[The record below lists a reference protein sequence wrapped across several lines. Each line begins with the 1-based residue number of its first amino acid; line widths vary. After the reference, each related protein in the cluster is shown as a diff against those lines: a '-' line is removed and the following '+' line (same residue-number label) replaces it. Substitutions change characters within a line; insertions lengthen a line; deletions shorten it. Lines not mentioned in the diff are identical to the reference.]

1 MASFLSDNNVYKCE
15 VTLLKGNNESGG
27 PIDKYYLAYRLT
39 NEIGENFIFKTEKE
53 LLNNFEFIDLYKKRL
68 ADKKI
73 EIEKQQKINE
83 NIEINDKLKQKQKE
97 AEYRVELEKASKI
110 KNDKE
115 LIFKNKMISLYGNK
129 NGSQIA
135 DGKVLIGMSKK
146 MCETA
151 WRNMPYI
158 KKTTILKDKTFEI
171 WTSTFDYR
179 LYFENDVLIRID
191 K

>member
-1 MASFLSDNNVYKCE
+1 
-15 VTLLKGNNESGG
+15 
-27 PIDKYYLAYRLT
+27 
-39 NEIGENFIFKTEKE
+39 
-53 LLNNFEFIDLYKKRL
+53 
-68 ADKKI
+68 
-73 EIEKQQKINE
+73 
-83 NIEINDKLKQKQKE
+83 
-97 AEYRVELEKASKI
+97 
-110 KNDKE
+110 
-115 LIFKNKMISLYGNK
+115 
-129 NGSQIA
+129 
-135 DGKVLIGMSKK
+135 MSKK